1 MANFRADPIDTET
14 INSISGS
21 NTDLVFNAR
30 ALKVDRYGAALN
42 LSGSVDSSNVA
53 ATASGRGQIW
63 VSGSSP
69 TTLVFRDDNG
79 EDKVLTAGLPLDRHL
94 INIPTA
100 PSGTV
105 EFRGWASYG
114 CKLVKAKAY
123 NVVTNTVGTYTLT
136 LTNNATSNTML
147 NAANFNMNTL
157 VADTVTNLSLTS
169 TAADLNFSENDRWTI
184 SLASNNSGL
193 NAVSVYVDLTFQV
206 TASL

>member
-14 INSISGS
+14 INAISGS

-30 ALKVDRYGAALN
+30 ALKVDRYGAAIN
-42 LSGSVDSSNVA
+42 LSGSVDPSNVA

-63 VSGSSP
+63 VSGSTP
-69 TTLVFRDDNG
+69 TTLVFRDDGGTDN
-79 EDKVLTAGLPLDRHL
+79 VITAGSAASSPLDRHL

-123 NVVTNTVGTYTLT
+123 NVVTNTIGTYTLT

-147 NAANFNMNTL
+147 NAANFNMNSL
-157 VADTVTNLSLTS
+157 AADTVTNLSLTS
-169 TAADLNFSENDRWTI
+169 TAADRDWETL
-184 SLASNNSGL
+184 
-193 NAVSVYVDLTFQV
+193 
-206 TASL
+206 